1 MNSSP
6 PVSLVRTIPLPD
18 WMVGESWI
26 HGVRTRYNPGD
37 TYDLHDHSFH
47 ELFWIEEGTAVHVL
61 ASGREELPAGSLVYL
76 QPGDAHGF
84 ATQGPAGFTLV
95 NVTVRSSLVTA
106 LEQRWAGSVG
116 AWPWH
121 APGRSRPRQ
130 LGRRAAVR
138 LQEWADDL
146 LHDGSQ
152 LSAETFLLDLLRMTI
167 ANRPLVL
174 VGGLP
179 EWLQRALG
187 RLDDPL
193 VLAGGVAAFVA
204 TTGHSV
210 DQVNRAVRAHLGIT
224 TRDLVTERRLAL
236 AERRLR
242 ATNEPILAIAGDCGY
257 ASLSHFYRAF
267 TVRYG
272 STPRSV
278 RKAAQAASC
287 PERVG
292 P

>member
-1 MNSSP
+1 
-6 PVSLVRTIPLPD
+6 L
-18 WMVGESWI
+18 VGESWI
-26 HGVRTRYNPGD
+26 HAVRVRYAPGD

-61 ASGREELPAGSLVYL
+61 ASGRQELPAGSLIYL

-84 ATQGPAGFTLV
+84 ATQGTVGFTLV
-95 NVTVRSSLVTA
+95 NVTVRSSLVTT
-106 LEQRWAGSVG
+106 LEQRWAGSLG
-116 AWPWH
+116 EWPWSG
-121 APGRSRPRQ
+121 PERSRSRQ
-130 LGRRAAVR
+130 LGSRVAVR

-152 LSAETFLLDLLRMTI
+152 LSAETFLLDLLRMTS

-179 EWLQRALG
+179 AWLQRALG
-187 RLDDPL
+187 CLDDPL

-210 DQVNRAVRAHLGIT
+210 DQVNRAVRVHLGKT

-242 ATNEPILAIAGDCGY
+242 ATNEPILTIASDCGY

-267 TVRYG
+267 TGRYG
-272 STPRSV
+272 STPRSM
-278 RKAAQAASC
+278 RKAAQAAAC
-287 PERVG
+287 PKRVR